1 MYINFDESRPDT
13 PRLDRSLTS
22 LEQVLLTLLG
32 YACLVILVLIWPHL
46 PFVKAWEANQQARLA
61 ELQRQQQEPDVQYV
75 FSVPK
80 SEVEKMP
87 IRRPDLSDETHRA
100 QSMHRPPEPKNTRP
114 FSQGNT
120 TDNLPTPRP
129 MPTQPTPQPQPA
141 QPAPPNPNAFALPQ
155 APIGTIAKNDPSKN
169 PAIDRPGLLS
179 DAIRHVDRYTQGQT
193 LQNPQGG
200 ADLGP
205 SIQFD
210 TKGVDFGWWMR
221 RFRAQVYRNWL
232 IPYAAMALH
241 GHVVITFWI
250 HKDGTITDVRILQ
263 PSSIDAFTH
272 AAYNAI
278 IASNPT
284 IPLPKEYPDEKGQMT
299 VIFYYNEMPPD
310 GGGE

>member
-13 PRLDRSLTS
+13 PRLARTLTS
-22 LEQVLLTLLG
+22 LEQFLLTLLA
-32 YACLVILVLIWPHL
+32 YACLVILVLVWPHL
-46 PFVKAWEANQQARLA
+46 AFVKAWQAQQAAQLA
-61 ELQRQQQEPDVQYV
+61 ALQQQQELPDVQYV

-80 SEVEKMP
+80 SEVQKTP
-87 IRRPDLSDETHRA
+87 VHRPDLSDETHRA
-100 QSMHRPPEPKNTRP
+100 QSMERPPEPKNTRP
-114 FSQGNT
+114 FSRGNS
-120 TDNLPTPRP
+120 TDNLPALRP
-129 MPTQPTPQPQPA
+129 TPA
-141 QPAPPNPNAFALPQ
+141 QPQQPPGQPASSNALALPQ
-155 APIGTIAKNDPSKN
+155 SPVATIAKNDPSKN
-169 PAIDRPGLLS
+169 ANLEGNLLS
-179 DAIRHVDRYTQGQT
+179 DAIRHVDKYAQGET

-200 ADLGP
+200 GDLGP

-250 HKDGTITDVRILQ
+250 HKDGSISDVQ
-263 PSSIDAFTH
+263 VVQASSIDAFTK

-310 GGGE
+310 GGGGGE